1 MKLGFHLMYNI
12 PLLARNA
19 GLCQGV
25 WLFSHT
31 LCEAVGGPVDW
42 VRINMTGR
50 ALQKLDQLVG
60 VPS

>member
-1 MKLGFHLMYNI
+1 MYNI

-60 VPS
+60 LPS